1 MQVGKTIKMGPR
13 GSRYTSY
20 TPAYTEQ
27 QLDQM
32 AADYAKLDGGGM
44 TIKKF
49 KDKYDLSDQQF
60 FDFIDIVNKTHRGPR
75 YQTPG
80 SSNRFFVELQDYL
93 VIGEGGVQT
102 LQSDYGSYVLGKRLE
117 AIQPHGAIGSV
128 AGLTARIFTNNP
140 NIIAAIE
147 SGGDLIET
155 GLSGFV
161 VARDNIE
168 ASTAPVIP
176 QSPPISVLRVQ
187 GNSYR
192 DQIADL
198 LRQELA
204 AQGLG
209 STVVAEATG
218 NPIRKDTPFGPRFI
232 DIEIRDAQGKPLG
245 GIEVKDGNSRYKPSQ
260 RAKDE
265 WLRLTEGYSVT
276 VVRNY
281 RQFAL

>member
-1 MQVGKTIKMGPR
+1 MGPR
-13 GSRYTSY
+13 GSRYTNY

-32 AADYAKLDGGGM
+32 ASDFEKTNGGGM

-49 KDKYDLSDQQF
+49 RDKYDLSEQQF
-60 FDFIDIVNKTHRGPR
+60 FDFIDIYNKLRLRSR
-75 YQTPG
+75 YQTP
-80 SSNRFFVELQDYL
+80 SSPSRFLVEAEDYL

-102 LQSDYGSYVLGKRLE
+102 LESDYGSVVLGKRLQ
-117 AIQPHGAIGSV
+117 AIQPHGGIGSV
-128 AGLTARIFTNNP
+128 AGLTARIFTDNP

-161 VARDNIE
+161 VARANIE
-168 ASTAPVIP
+168 ASTAPVM
-176 QSPPISVLRVQ
+176 PPTPPVSVLRTQ

-192 DQIADL
+192 DLIADL
-198 LRQELA
+198 LAKELA
-204 AQGLG
+204 AQGQG
-209 STVVAEATG
+209 STVVVEAPG
-218 NPIRKDTPFGPRFI
+218 GPIRKDTPFGPRFI

-265 WLRLTEGYSVT
+265 WLRLNEGYSVT

-281 RQFAL
+281 RQFTE